1 MSPIAKRAVKI
12 REARDLLTGKRV
24 NLSEMYTRDALVRG
38 LGTAWVAP
46 GEGSTWAE
54 LIKAFGSQSKTV
66 RAALRKDWRNCNYS
80 LDRHT
85 NLRLTGAPLTQT
97 DRERWESGNVE

>member
-38 LGTAWVAP
+38 LGTAWVVP
-46 GEGSTWAE
+46 GEGSTWRE
-54 LIKAFGSQSKTV
+54 LNFSFHTAP
-66 RAALRKDWRNCNYS
+66 
-80 LDRHT
+80 DRHLATIAARPSPRT
-85 NLRLTGAPLTQT
+85 NLKLTGAPLTEDDQ
-97 DRERWESGNVE
+97 ERWESGNVQ

>member
-24 NLSEMYTRDALVRG
+24 NLSEMYTRDALVGG

-46 GEGSTWAE
+46 GEGSTWRE
-54 LIKAFGSQSKTV
+54 LWTALGRPS
-66 RAALRKDWRNCNYS
+66 RAYASEVTHRRIH
-80 LDRHT
+80 LDHKT
-85 NLRLTGAPLTQT
+85 NLLLTGAPIQPY
-97 DRERWESGNVE
+97 DRERWESGNVR